1 MESQPGSIGSDGTFL
16 GLGGYFSMRIILA
29 TAALLLLGAP
39 AMAATQIQCSQI
51 PHAQAFI
58 NGLKPGPNTKLAQQH
73 LDAAKRAKSD
83 KECVDE
89 LGKVNYY
96 AKRSAAADKRAPQSA
111 TKPTKPTKTP
121 PKTTAKAKRP
131 RTVQCADLLH
141 QNRPG
146 GTDYKGPPVPACNR
160 AS

>member
-1 MESQPGSIGSDGTFL
+1 MESRLGSIRSDGTFPA
-16 GLGGYFSMRIILA
+16 LGGYFTMRSIFA
-29 TAALLLLGAP
+29 TAALLLLAAP
-39 AMAATQIQCSQI
+39 ALAATQIECSQI

-58 NGLKPGPNTKLAQQH
+58 DGLKPGPNTKLAQQH
-73 LDAAKRAKSD
+73 LDAAKKAKSD
-83 KECVDE
+83 KQCVDE

-96 AKRSAAADKRAPQSA
+96 AKRSAAADKHTPQSA
-111 TKPTKPTKTP
+111 AKP
-121 PKTTAKAKRP
+121 PKAKKAPPKTAKAKRP

-146 GTDYKGPPVPACNR
+146 GTDYRGPPVPACNR

>member
-1 MESQPGSIGSDGTFL
+1 
-16 GLGGYFSMRIILA
+16 MRILFA
-29 TAALLLLGAP
+29 TAALLLLAAP

-51 PHAQAFI
+51 PRAQAFVD
-58 NGLKPGPNTKLAQQH
+58 GLKPGPNTKAAQQH
-73 LDAAKRAKSD
+73 LDAARAAKSD
-83 KECVDE
+83 KECVNE

-96 AKRSAAADKRAPQSA
+96 AKRSAAADKHAARSA
-111 TKPTKPTKTP
+111 AKPAKAKKATAN
-121 PKTTAKAKRP
+121 TAKAKHP
-131 RTVQCADLLH
+131 RTVQCADMLH